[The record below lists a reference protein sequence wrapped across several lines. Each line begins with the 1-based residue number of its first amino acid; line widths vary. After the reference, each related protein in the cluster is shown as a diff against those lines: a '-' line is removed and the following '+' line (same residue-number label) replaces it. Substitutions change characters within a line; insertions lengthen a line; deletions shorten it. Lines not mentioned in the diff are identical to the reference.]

1 MVKQII
7 HRQFWTFIATIYGDI
22 RDGYEI
28 GFATL
33 NIYIY
38 MNIHMYNIY
47 IHTTR
52 NLSLSLLRAIIP
64 CCHDPKHQR
73 FLIGLLR
80 GPSCCRKH
88 PVGTLGGTVMVRR
101 WKGTWKTSLERLFRG
116 SKPMN
121 LLWGTKDPLTN
132 YLKDI

>member
-33 NIYIY
+33 YIY

-47 IHTTR
+47 IYIH
-52 NLSLSLLRAIIP
+52 N
-64 CCHDPKHQR
+64 Q
-73 FLIGLLR
+73 
-80 GPSCCRKH
+80 
-88 PVGTLGGTVMVRR
+88 
-101 WKGTWKTSLERLFRG
+101 
-116 SKPMN
+116 KP
-121 LLWGTKDPLTN
+121 
-132 YLKDI
+132 IS

>member
-47 IHTTR
+47 IYTH
-52 NLSLSLLRAIIP
+52 N
-64 CCHDPKHQR
+64 Q
-73 FLIGLLR
+73 
-80 GPSCCRKH
+80 
-88 PVGTLGGTVMVRR
+88 
-101 WKGTWKTSLERLFRG
+101 
-116 SKPMN
+116 KP
-121 LLWGTKDPLTN
+121 
-132 YLKDI
+132 IS